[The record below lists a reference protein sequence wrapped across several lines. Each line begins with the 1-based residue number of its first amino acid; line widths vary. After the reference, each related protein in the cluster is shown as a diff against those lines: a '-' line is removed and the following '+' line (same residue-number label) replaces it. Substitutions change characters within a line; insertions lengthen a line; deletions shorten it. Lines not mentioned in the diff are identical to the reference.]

1 MNAVGHSF
9 SRCLNGLLKHRFGT
23 GGRPLGSP
31 GRLCSA
37 ASGIQLVGGPRE
49 GAVGHCTT
57 VGTPRGCGSGRE
69 ECWSFVEIAVAGMW
83 SLTPPPIR
91 EARSEITRDFPG
103 STQVSAKPRSP
114 IPVARRGGRKEE
126 ALCQSLAGV
135 PPLALRGYAV
145 GYSGV
150 MALTAPCGGL
160 MGWR

>member
-1 MNAVGHSF
+1 MNAVGHAF
-9 SRCLNGLLKHRFGT
+9 SRHLYGLLKYRFGT

-49 GAVGHCTT
+49 GAVGHCTK

-83 SLTPPPIR
+83 NLTPPPIR

-103 STQVSAKPRSP
+103 SPQVSAKLRRSP
-114 IPVARRGGRKEE
+114 VRLLP
-126 ALCQSLAGV
+126 Q
-135 PPLALRGYAV
+135 
-145 GYSGV
+145 
-150 MALTAPCGGL
+150 TT
-160 MGWR
+160 